1 MILIARNKKGLK
13 MKTSPD
19 RFEKKEESRQE
30 EQKDPTT
37 RRGWTTPTFE
47 RVSLNDALDNPGA
60 GTDFNGRAS

>member
-1 MILIARNKKGLK
+1 